1 MIIHKQ
7 DNEVISTCF
16 AGGGELIL
24 VASKRAS
31 ADDVSDYGTVEEYL
45 LSLDPTPHVSK
56 PIVLSNTASF
66 CNDRCMA
73 ISNCGLFLLIALY
86 LLFIRFHLVSHFQR
100 KFNQCIILVMVHR
113 TIVIT
118 ILSSTRI
125 LRRMIHRVGCLVESC
140 SNRSTKVKSGW
151 NRPIV
156 RKAGII
162 ECR

>member
-7 DNEVISTCF
+7 DNEVISACF

-118 ILSSTRI
+118 ILSSTQI
-125 LRRMIHRVGCLVESC
+125 LRRMNSQSRMFSRIMQQSVHESEEWVESSYC
-140 SNRSTKVKSGW
+140 TESGYY
-151 NRPIV
+151 
-156 RKAGII
+156 
-162 ECR
+162 